1 MATSTMASSP
11 TRSPPWS
18 ATPARECLIP
28 RETIRSNSY
37 CGFYAT
43 SWGGCPSGY
52 APACSAAVDT
62 ADPFV
67 SKRTVTDGGQATLTY
82 EWWLKSHSQVIC
94 CPGTMPW
101 SCTSATGIDPT
112 AWPREPTN
120 CIFTTAA
127 GIFTSNPAQTLYA
140 YGITYSVEVRESVA
154 STRRLANYETSYFGD
169 GKPTSE
175 VCDETSCSGAFTVP
189 TSTSTYPSYPYPTA
203 TRGDAAATDGPFVL
217 QPPEKMGQLGPLA
230 IVAITGLI
238 GAVLLTVALLSPF
251 MGEYFR
257 RKEGQKQLRRVDTQ

>member
-1 MATSTMASSP
+1 MATSTITSSP

-18 ATPARECLIP
+18 ATPARECLVP
-28 RETIRSNSY
+28 RESISWNNY

-52 APACSAAVDT
+52 APACSTAVDT

-94 CPGTMPW
+94 CPGG
-101 SCTSATGIDPT
+101 SKLHLDHDGRL
-112 AWPREPTN
+112 PRLRPGPDLAISDLRLRHHIL
-120 CIFTTAA
+120 C
-127 GIFTSNPAQTLYA
+127 G
-140 YGITYSVEVRESVA
+140 
-154 STRRLANYETSYFGD
+154 STRVRGTTKRLANYETSYYGD
-169 GKPTSE
+169 GKPVSE
-175 VCDETSCSGAFTVP
+175 ACDESSCLGAFTAP
-189 TSTSTYPSYPYPTA
+189 ESRNIYPYASPTT

-230 IVAITGLI
+230 VVAITGLL
-238 GAVLLTVALLSPF
+238 GAVLLTIALLSPF

-257 RKEGQKQLRRVDTQ
+257 RKEGQKQSRTINSQ

>member
-1 MATSTMASSP
+1 MATSTITSSP

-28 RETIRSNSY
+28 RETISWNNY

-52 APACSAAVDT
+52 APACSTAVDT

-94 CPGTMPW
+94 CPGALPW
-101 SCTSATGIDPT
+101 SCTAG
-112 AWPREPTN
+112 AN
-120 CIFTTAA
+120 CILTTTAGFLA
-127 GIFTSNPAQTLYA
+127 SDPAQTSPSPIYA

-154 STRRLANYETSYFGD
+154 STKRLANYETSYYGD
-169 GKPTSE
+169 GKPVSE
-175 VCDETSCSGAFTVP
+175 ACDESSCLGAFTAP
-189 TSTSTYPSYPYPTA
+189 ESRNIYPYASPTT

-230 IVAITGLI
+230 VVAITGLL
-238 GAVLLTVALLSPF
+238 GAVLLTIALLSPF

-257 RKEGQKQLRRVDTQ
+257 RKEGQKQSRTINSQ